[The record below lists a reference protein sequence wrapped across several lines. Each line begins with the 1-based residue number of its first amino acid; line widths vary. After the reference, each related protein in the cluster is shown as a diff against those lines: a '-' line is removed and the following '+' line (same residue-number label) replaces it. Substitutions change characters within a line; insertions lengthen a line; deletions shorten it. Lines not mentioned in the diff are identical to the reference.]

1 METEMADGD
10 EAVVPREITERIRKF
25 VLAQFPT
32 ARQLGSDD
40 GASLLESG
48 VVDSL
53 GILELV
59 NFVAEEF
66 GVEASDED
74 LTPENF
80 DSIRSLGAFVDRK
93 RSGGA

>member
-1 METEMADGD
+1 MAEGGD
-10 EAVVPREITERIRKF
+10 AIVPREITDRIRKF

-32 ARQLGSDD
+32 ARQLGDDD

-80 DSIRSLGAFVDRK
+80 DSIRSLGAFVERK
-93 RSGGA
+93 TGGVA